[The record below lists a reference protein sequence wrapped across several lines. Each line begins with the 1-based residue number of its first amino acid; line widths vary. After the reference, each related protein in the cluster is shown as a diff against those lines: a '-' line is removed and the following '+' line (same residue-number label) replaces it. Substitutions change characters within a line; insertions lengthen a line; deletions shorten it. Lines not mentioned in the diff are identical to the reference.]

1 MRGCSDHIQKIEEDK
16 LRDTDTL
23 ENTRKRLLEIR
34 IASQQTRESLDE
46 CQSKVERSRTTQAE
60 LQIELEKE
68 RCGYFLFL
76 SIYFVLAELASDV

>member
-1 MRGCSDHIQKIEEDK
+1 MRGCSDHIQKIEDDK

-23 ENTRKRLLEIR
+23 ENTQKRLLDVR
-34 IASQQTRESLDE
+34 IASQQTRESLDQS
-46 CQSKVERSRTTQAE
+46 QSKVEESRTTQAE

-76 SIYFVLAELASDV
+76 FLLFHSQKTCK